1 VSEILQDVALSFK
14 AYLEGGNIAARTLI
28 ELEAGDVLVL
38 DHGAEKPMKASLNGE
53 PKWEGYI
60 ASMGENLAFEVTGI
74 ADTVP
79 V

>member
-1 VSEILQDVALSFK
+1 VAVNFT
-14 AYLEGGNIAARTLI
+14 AYLDGGKMAATTLMD
-28 ELEAGDVLVL
+28 LEAGDILVL

-53 PKWEGYI
+53 AKWEGFI
-60 ASMGENLAFEVTGI
+60 ASMGENLAFEVSGL